1 MGRGAQ
7 AERLSR
13 PTTSASDQKVRA
25 VDPEKGRRMSVVA
38 FIVTG
43 AVL

>member
-25 VDPEKGRRMSVVA
+25 ADPEKERRMSMVV
-38 FIVTG
+38 FMVTDT
-43 AVL
+43 VL